1 MKNIEEKDNH
11 EEHIN
16 DYEKIKYEKKTEY
29 YYI

>member
-16 DYEKIKYEKKTEY
+16 DYEKIKYEKKDNTL
-29 YYI
+29 